1 MKREAWIMILIVA
14 VVVIGGIVL
23 INVGNQAQLAP
34 VKNAEALAR
43 GHSARIGSTEAK
55 VTVVEFGDFQCPAC
69 LAAEP
74 IVQQVLERYKDNP
87 QFSFVYRN
95 FPLASIHK
103 NAMLAAEV
111 SLAAKAHG
119 KFWEM
124 HDAFFVTQ
132 DEWATSDN
140 SIDLFLGYAGELGLD
155 VNKIRAS
162 VEAHEF
168 LSEIEADLA
177 DGETLGVPGTP
188 TFFINDMRQQSTPS
202 FTDFVQLIETELSK

>member
-95 FPLASIHK
+95 FPL
-103 NAMLAAEV
+103 
-111 SLAAKAHG
+111 
-119 KFWEM
+119 
-124 HDAFFVTQ
+124 T
-132 DEWATSDN
+132 

-155 VNKIRAS
+155 VNQIRAS

-168 LSEIEADLA
+168 LSEIEADMA